1 MKKFLCFLVLS
12 FFVFCVFANASESE
26 VESTTIPGPTTCTVV
41 GNVSIELKHYS
52 FGYVVRASNRNSYKV
67 NISYS
72 VFAYNVETK
81 RQEKIAGGT
90 FALNAQGSNGDCDEQ
105 DLYFDSELYKNPYVE
120 PGYPESCK

>member
-1 MKKFLCFLVLS
+1 M
-12 FFVFCVFANASESE
+12 FANASESE

-41 GNVSIELKHYS
+41 GNVSIELKRYNS
-52 FGYVVRASNRNSYKV
+52 GGYYVYAANKNSYKV

-90 FALNAQGSNGDCDEQ
+90 FALGSIDSKNYDSHQ

-120 PGYPESCK
+120 PGYPESCE